1 MKGRKCVTPRV
12 TRSLNVL
19 HTNPLCYAQ
28 FSRKRESST
37 FRHIEQSKRYLSQF
51 LALAAQ
57 NSFSYEEKGIG

>member
-28 FSRKRESST
+28 FSKSENVAHSVISNNLNDIY
-37 FRHIEQSKRYLSQF
+37 H
-51 LALAAQ
+51 
-57 NSFSYEEKGIG
+57 NSLL